1 MLSSTQMSECSDD
14 GLEPIRGDLGASIM
28 GPRNLPQEQQNPD
41 LLASP
46 CTDAGTIPNRKFSF
60 AVSAVTQIM
69 N

>member
-1 MLSSTQMSECSDD
+1 MASSVQFSKRNDD
-14 GLEPIRGDLGASIM
+14 GLEPIRGDRGASIM
-28 GPRNLPQEQQNPD
+28 GPRNLPQEHQNPD

-46 CTDAGTIPNRKFSF
+46 YTDAGTIPNRKFSF